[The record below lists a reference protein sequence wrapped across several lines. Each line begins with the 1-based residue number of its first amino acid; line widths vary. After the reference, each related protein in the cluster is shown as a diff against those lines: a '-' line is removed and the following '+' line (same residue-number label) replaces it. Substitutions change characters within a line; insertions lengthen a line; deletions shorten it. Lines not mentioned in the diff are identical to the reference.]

1 MLACVDKLAPFPRRK
16 RLDGFSGLLLGEP
29 KVVEALYIQPK
40 LSTRAKEMSE
50 AQGRVARD
58 STRSVQNL
66 RNAIG
71 RHVDLSR
78 QFSRAHVECFQFF
91 SQVFTRM
98 DSSECHRNA

>member
-50 AQGRVARD
+50 TQGRGARD

-78 QFSRAHVECFQFF
+78 QCSRARLAGFPFC
-91 SQVFTRM
+91 SQLVRRM
-98 DSSECHRNA
+98 RSGSCH